1 MSQTTKTLTP
11 AELTEALEHF
21 SGSETFTRHWMRKF
35 IMTEGVVFLAEH
47 AGAHW
52 LTDLIAS
59 MQTARIKQE
68 EFQVWKLV
76 KALGTSRATI
86 TCDDG
91 NGQVLMTREIEY
103 TDFPLDD
110 ATLWLENGTLMLPGE
125 R

>member
-1 MSQTTKTLTP
+1 MSETKITP
-11 AELTEALEHF
+11 DDLKASLEQF
-21 SGSETFTRHWMRKF
+21 YGSETMTRHWTGRI
-35 IMTEGVVFLAEH
+35 IMSEGVVFLAEK

-59 MQTARIKQE
+59 MQMSRIKQE

-76 KALGTSRATI
+76 KVGGGATI

-91 NGQVLMTREIEY
+91 NGQVLMTRQIEF

-110 ATLWLENGTLMLPGE
+110 ITLWLEFGTLMLPSE